1 MAMVKGLHDEYTK
14 QEIMSKVKEMSFDET
29 VTFVEARETGEKS
42 VNCLSGN
49 NLASSQ
55 IHKVDTAVKGNGALP
70 KTDQEK
76 CKYC

>member
-1 MAMVKGLHDEYTK
+1 
-14 QEIMSKVKEMSFDET
+14 MSFNET